1 MEANKEDG
9 ESQESISEVPMA
21 VDNYQPASFLGKRDR
36 SEENYNE
43 AAFQNNWIN
52 EQEGQDEDDDAHY
65 DPMSFANIQKEE
77 DESVKRFKID
87 EDSEANF
94 VSPSQ
99 FLNQNPPME
108 LDSLNSVK
116 LRKGNLVIRRSIT
129 KKHVR
134 FWLLLILNICW
145 IFSVKMFQTF

>member
-1 MEANKEDG
+1 
-9 ESQESISEVPMA
+9 
-21 VDNYQPASFLGKRDR
+21 
-36 SEENYNE
+36 
-43 AAFQNNWIN
+43 
-52 EQEGQDEDDDAHY
+52 
-65 DPMSFANIQKEE
+65 MSFDNIQKEE

-108 LDSLNSVK
+108 SDSLNSVK

-134 FWLLLILNICW
+134 F
-145 IFSVKMFQTF
+145 